1 MSDIGS
7 VGNPGLSPL
16 RTDTQPWYRY
26 RFVWLIIGILGW
38 SVVTGL
44 TLLVVAI
51 LNADDVVSDTWYRD
65 GRGVNRDIAAD
76 NMAVALGIRV
86 QAEGRTL
93 QLFSD
98 AALTMPST
106 LELALRHP
114 TIAARDQILGF
125 AHQGDGL
132 YTSST
137 ALPAGRWAITLTP
150 SEGNWRFHRERIVG
164 AEATLLLGPD
174 A

>member
-1 MSDIGS
+1 MSDISS
-7 VGNPGLSPL
+7 VENPGLSPR

-26 RFVWLIIGILGW
+26 RFVWLIIGILAW

-44 TLLVVAI
+44 TLLVVAV

-65 GRGVNRDIAAD
+65 GRGINRDIAAD

-86 QAEGRTL
+86 VVQGSTL
-93 QLFSD
+93 QLSSD
-98 AALTMPST
+98 AALPMPAQ

-114 TIAARDQILGF
+114 TIAARDQVLAFTHLGGGEY
-125 AHQGDGL
+125 A
-132 YTSST
+132 TET
-137 ALPAGRWAITLTP
+137 ALPQGRWSLTLTP
-150 SEGNWRFHRERIVG
+150 SEGNWRLHQYRVSST
-164 AEATLLLGPD
+164 AQPLLLGPD

>member
-7 VGNPGLSPL
+7 VENPGLSPL

-26 RFVWLIIGILGW
+26 RFVWLIIGILAW

-44 TLLVVAI
+44 TLLVVAV

-76 NMAVALGIRV
+76 NMAIALGVRV
-86 QAEGRTL
+86 VAEGSTL
-93 QLFSD
+93 QLSSD
-98 AALTMPST
+98 VALPMPQA

-114 TIAARDQILGF
+114 TIAARDQLLGF
-125 AHQGDGL
+125 VHQGDGF
-132 YTSST
+132 YISDT
-137 ALPAGRWAITLTP
+137 ALPAGRWAVTLTP
-150 SEGNWRFHRERIVG
+150 SEGNWRFHRQQVLG
-164 AEATLLLGPD
+164 AEPVLILGPD